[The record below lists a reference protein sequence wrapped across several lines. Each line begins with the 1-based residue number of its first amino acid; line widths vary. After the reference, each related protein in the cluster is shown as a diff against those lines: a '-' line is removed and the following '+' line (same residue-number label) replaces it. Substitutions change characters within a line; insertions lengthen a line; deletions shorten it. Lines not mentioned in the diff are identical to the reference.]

1 MENQKNID
9 QFYEQRVKF
18 PDPDYLERY
27 NALVGIDD
35 AKKRLSKL
43 LRFMLAPEELRD
55 WGKIEYPKA
64 SSIIDTVLARP
75 PLIIISGDV
84 GTGKTELATTI
95 GAYVARISKKPV
107 SLYPLSLA
115 TRGEGRV
122 GEMTRLISDAF
133 ALIYDES
140 KQLSKNDGSASAGN
154 ILLIDEAD
162 ALAQS
167 REFAQMHHEDRAGVN
182 ALIRGIDRLA
192 DHKCPAA
199 VIMSTNRLS
208 AIDPAIQRRA
218 AEVFVFNRPNY
229 EQRRLVLSEL
239 ECFGFKNNQIDQLAK
254 IGEKDDVTFTYSD
267 LRQRYIPSLVLN
279 AAPDNPIK
287 FDDALS
293 LLKSLR
299 PTPSFNEGMASKNE

>member
-55 WGKIEYPKA
+55 WGKREYPES

-84 GTGKTELATTI
+84 GTGKTELATTV
-95 GAYVARISKKPV
+95 GAYVARLSKKPI

-140 KQLSKNDGSASAGN
+140 KQFSKSDGSASAGN

-239 ECFGFKNNQIDQLAK
+239 ECFGFKGKQIDELAK
-254 IGEKDDVTFTYSD
+254 VGEKDEVTFTYSD

-279 AAPDNPIK
+279 AAPDNLIK

-293 LLKSLR
+293 LLKSLQ
-299 PTPSFNEGMASKNE
+299 PTPSFNEGMVSKNE